1 MKFHCDRC
9 KTRYSIADE
18 RVRGK
23 ILKIRCKNCSA
34 VITVR
39 EDMEEAPAGVE
50 PPTRPAPAVRPAANP
65 APAARGS
72 ALRGAFEE
80 VMARPEAQPDPS
92 PSQSFR
98 APDHFEEEWYVSED
112 GDQVGP
118 FSLSAAKEW
127 VLAKSPD
134 AELYCWQEDFD
145 DWLLVDKVSHF
156 RGLRARAVTPAP
168 PVRERPGTAPPPVP
182 RRAPAG
188 GLGRVAAGPVAS
200 PDPKPLFTAT
210 MNRLEQEQRKR
221 TEDPSAPTNG
231 KTLEAFVPAA
241 APGPAAAPSQA
252 DANAGMFPDDDDEDG
267 LDLDIGE
274 ASRIVNLAMIM
285 PPAGGAA
292 PVAPQAGGA
301 GLPGV
306 AKLSAG
312 RNTGSVARVGRGSG
326 EQASVGMPPL
336 SDAAL
341 ADAHPPILT
350 PVAPP
355 KKVPLVMLLL
365 IGGALLA
372 GLVGV
377 LIYVAM
383 SSDDGGDER
392 LARSQLSGEEF
403 ARRGD
408 YDPFRPPVAGDG
420 DGDVTAPPI
429 ESGSAAK
436 PSIKRP
442 VTTRDK
448 PLTASGDGDGDITG
462 PRVPGDLGVDGLTAL
477 RPQEVITMSSRQG
490 LGTRRCYERALKK
503 DPFLDVKNIK
513 VQLTV
518 APSGVVTEVKLSSQ
532 AQSFLGQCL
541 AATIRTWP
549 FRKSTKGI
557 TMDVTL
563 SFEQQG

>member
-39 EDMEEAPAGVE
+39 EDKGEAAP
-50 PPTRPAPAVRPAANP
+50 PPTPAAARP
-65 APAARGS
+65 KAEAARGS

-112 GDQVGP
+112 GEQSGP
-118 FSLSAAKEW
+118 FSLAAAKEW
-127 VLAKSPD
+127 VLGKSGD
-134 AELYCWQEDFD
+134 AELFCWQEDFD
-145 DWLLVDKVSHF
+145 DWLPVEKVSHF
-156 RGLRARAVTPAP
+156 RGLRGRVESAPPIRP
-168 PVRERPGTAPPPVP
+168 PVRPASAPPPTPRVP
-182 RRAPAG
+182 AHAPAVA
-188 GLGRVAAGPVAS
+188 GRAAAGPAS
-200 PDPKPLFTAT
+200 PDPQPLFTAT
-210 MNRLEQEQRKR
+210 MNRLEAEQRKR
-221 TEDPSAPTNG
+221 TEESAPPLPAVPVPSNG
-231 KTLEAFVPAA
+231 RSVDS
-241 APGPAAAPSQA
+241 GPAAKPMMA
-252 DANAGMFPDDDDEDG
+252 DANASIFDEGYVDDEDDM
-267 LDLDIGE
+267 DLDIGE
-274 ASRIVNLAMIM
+274 ASRVVNLAMLAR
-285 PPAGGAA
+285 PSAGGADVVN
-292 PVAPQAGGA
+292 PGGSSG

-306 AKLSAG
+306 ATLSI
-312 RNTGSVARVGRGSG
+312 TGKQSRIGRGSD
-326 EQASVGMPPL
+326 EQSALGMPPL

-341 ADAHPPILT
+341 ADAQPPILV
-350 PVAPP
+350 PAGQP
-355 KKVPLVMLLL
+355 KKAPLLL
-365 IGGALLA
+365 LLLAGGLVLA

-377 LIYVAM
+377 LIYVA
-383 SSDDGGDER
+383 SGSEDDGDQR
-392 LARSQLSGEEF
+392 LARSQVSGDEF
-403 ARRGD
+403 ARRN
-408 YDPFRPPVAGDG
+408 YDPFKPPTPDGEGDP
-420 DGDVTAPPI
+420 DQPETN
-429 ESGSAAK
+429 
-436 PSIKRP
+436 PSNTSTTKTPVKRP
-442 VTTRDK
+442 VTVRDK
-448 PLTASGDGDGDITG
+448 PATGVSGDDDPLG
-462 PRVPGDLGVDGLTAL
+462 PSVPGQTGGDAVQPL

-518 APSGVVTEVKLSSQ
+518 APSGVVTQVKLATQ
-532 AQSFLGQCL
+532 AASFLGQCL